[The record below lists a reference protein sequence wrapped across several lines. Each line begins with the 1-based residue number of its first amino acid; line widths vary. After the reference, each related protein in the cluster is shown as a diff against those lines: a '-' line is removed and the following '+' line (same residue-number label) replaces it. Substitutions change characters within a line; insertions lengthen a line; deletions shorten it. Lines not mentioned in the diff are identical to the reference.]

1 LITDF
6 LTHPVVRR
14 KIEENPDY
22 ELSHLSLQHC
32 CRIGPRAAQG
42 LIQATL
48 LFSAFKRLSLI
59 NNKAIGYEGLRLIGE
74 ALPNSKL
81 KELVL
86 TETVEWVDYD
96 DDDDELALAQELK
109 CDQAADALVK
119 GVRNNVHLHVLNL
132 DEVYLPAKALA
143 ELDFYIEMNCN
154 FGRHLL
160 SQQHAL
166 PPAIWSFL
174 LAKFGHEISVVFFY
188 VRELPMLVSGGMTSG
203 KKRRR

>member
-1 LITDF
+1 M
-6 LTHPVVRR
+6 
-14 KIEENPDY
+14 
-22 ELSHLSLQHC
+22 
-32 CRIGPRAAQG
+32 
-42 LIQATL
+42 
-48 LFSAFKRLSLI
+48 
-59 NNKAIGYEGLRLIGE
+59 NNTTIGYEGLRLIGE

-86 TETVEWVDYD
+86 TGTVKWVDYD
-96 DDDDELALAQELK
+96 DDDDELAQAQKLK
-109 CDQAADALVK
+109 CDQAAKALVE
-119 GVRNNVHLHVLNL
+119 GVRNNVHLRVLNL
-132 DEVYLPAKALA
+132 DEVYLPPKALA
-143 ELDFYIEMNCN
+143 ELNFYLEMNCN

-174 LAKFGHEISVVFFY
+174 LAKFGHEVSVVFFY